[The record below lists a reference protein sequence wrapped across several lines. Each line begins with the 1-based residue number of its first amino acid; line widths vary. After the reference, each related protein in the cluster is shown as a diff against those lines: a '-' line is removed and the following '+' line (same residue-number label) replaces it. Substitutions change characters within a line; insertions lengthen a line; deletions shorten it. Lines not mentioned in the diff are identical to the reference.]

1 MALLLEVEF
10 LAGFCAAAT
19 GPDNET
25 AEWPIEGD
33 RLFSALVASW
43 GARGCR
49 PEEADALRWLERQP
63 APRVRASDW
72 TQRSSETFFV
82 PPNDPSTPVGDLV
95 KLKWYREYLSL
106 GKPIPKSKET
116 QGIRREWLQALSVM
130 PVSRRRQPRRFA
142 VARPEEAVVRYS
154 WRAEPEPALLE
165 ALDRLAR
172 DTAYLGASRSLVRCR
187 FLQGEEE
194 GNRPV
199 GRWVYRGRLDELERR
214 FEAGRR
220 ASPGVPVF
228 SVAAEDPVEPVA
240 ASVFSDGWLVLEH
253 VGGEMPALLA
263 CALVA
268 RTIRDAILSGYRREG
283 LGDSVPEVV
292 SGHGP
297 DGSPTRAPHLAI
309 VPLAFVGFPY
319 ADGRVLGYA
328 LVPPRGSGLL
338 EDETFRRV
346 LRRLAPIDEERGHR
360 VLTVATP
367 AGTEATRAFR
377 IELAPRSDGAGRR
390 SLDPGLYTRPARRF
404 ASVTPILLD
413 RHLKSRGAE
422 RREEIAGL
430 VVSACE
436 RIGLPRP
443 VAVEADRHGAV
454 EGAPSVRMAGAP
466 EWTRWRLPDELSSR
480 QLVHAVLE
488 FAAPVRGPVLLGAGR
503 FCGLGLLRPVP

>member
-25 AEWPIEGD
+25 AEGPIEGD

-43 GARGCR
+43 GARGR
-49 PEEADALRWLERQP
+49 REDEAAALRWLERQP

-72 TQRSSETFFV
+72 AQRSSETFFV
-82 PPNDPSTPVGDLV
+82 PPNDPRLD
-95 KLKWYREYLSL
+95 R
-106 GKPIPKSKET
+106 GKKAADVFP
-116 QGIRREWLQALSVM
+116 AL
-130 PVSRRRQPRRFA
+130 RKRQPRRFA
-142 VARPEEAVVRYS
+142 VARPGEAVARYS
-154 WRAEPEPALLE
+154 WRDEPEPDALA

-187 FLQGEEE
+187 FVAGQEDDAG
-194 GNRPV
+194 PV
-199 GRWVYRGRLDELERR
+199 RRWVYPGRLDELVRR

-220 ASPGVPVF
+220 PLPGVPV
-228 SVAAEDPVEPVA
+228 VAAGTDDPHEPAIASLFAED
-240 ASVFSDGWLVLEH
+240 WLVLEH

-268 RTIRDAILSGYRREG
+268 RTIRDAIMSGYRREG
-283 LGDSVPEVV
+283 LGDRIPETV

-328 LVPPRGSGLL
+328 LVPPRASGLL

-360 VLTVATP
+360 VLTVSTL
-367 AGTEATRAFR
+367 AGTEARRAFR

-390 SLDPGLYTRPARRF
+390 SLDPAFYMRPARRF
-404 ASVTPILLD
+404 TSVTPIVLD
-413 RHLKSRGAE
+413 RHLKSRGDE
-422 RREEIAGL
+422 RRAEIADLLG
-430 VVSACE
+430 SACE

-443 VAVEADRHGAV
+443 VAVEVDRHSAV
-454 EGAPSVRMAGAP
+454 EGAPSVRIAGAP
-466 EWTRWRLPDELSSR
+466 LWIRWRLPGELASR

-488 FAAPVRGPVLLGAGR
+488 FAEPVRGPVLLGAGG
-503 FCGLGLLRPVP
+503 FCGLGLMRPVP